1 MNPVNL
7 FIIFCIVLFQT
18 TANAQQKDSLI
29 IKSDSVTL
37 HQKGKDSLPKK
48 DSIVKKKHDPHKA
61 TLYSAILPGA
71 GQIYNKKYWKL
82 PLVYAAIGI
91 PAYTYFYNKTWY
103 KKCQYAFAVAV
114 TIASSP
120 NGISGST
127 QDSLN
132 SVDPKLQ
139 GLAGAGAKTIPSTSA
154 PQPTPHEKCADDAAF
169 FREILQQGQSLV
181 VVRTESPEIAK
192 SASRRLD
199 CLGLGLRPLSPAKMQ
214 VSTRQACNV
223 AVIDI
228 SGKITHGEGNVK
240 LREIVRDLLGE
251 DNNKIL
257 LNLGEVHYIDSSGM
271 GELVRIYIS
280 IRNQGGEVKLVN
292 PSRRVQDL
300 LQMTRLTAVFQIEQD
315 EAAAIASLRGP
326 SPGDA

>member
-1 MNPVNL
+1 MWAKGAD
-7 FIIFCIVLFQT
+7 FQRLKQGGT
-18 TANAQQKDSLI
+18 VETAIGVFASRGGAEAAVKDLLAHGVPEPAVVFLTRAESEARAEA
-29 IKSDSVTL
+29 SSAPTST
-37 HQKGKDSLPKK
+37 GMS
-48 DSIVKKKHDPHKA
+48 A
-61 TLYSAILPGA
+61 TLMSVPGI
-71 GQIYNKKYWKL
+71 GQVFAL
-82 PLVYAAIGI
+82 GFGAA
-91 PAYTYFYNKTWY
+91 T
-103 KKCQYAFAVAV
+103 
-114 TIASSP
+114 
-120 NGISGST
+120 
-127 QDSLN
+127 L
-132 SVDPKLQ
+132 L

-181 VVRTESPEIAK
+181 VVRTDSPEIAK

-214 VSTRQACNV
+214 VSTRQVGNV

-251 DNNKIL
+251 DSNQIL

>member
-139 GLAGAGAKTIPSTSA
+139 GLAGAGATNQIINYRNEFRKDQDYSA
-154 PQPTPHEKCADDAAF
+154 LFFLIFWGLNIVDAT
-169 FREILQQGQSLV
+169 V
-181 VVRTESPEIAK
+181 
-192 SASRRLD
+192 
-199 CLGLGLRPLSPAKMQ
+199 
-214 VSTRQACNV
+214 
-223 AVIDI
+223 
-228 SGKITHGEGNVK
+228 
-240 LREIVRDLLGE
+240 
-251 DNNKIL
+251 
-257 LNLGEVHYIDSSGM
+257 
-271 GELVRIYIS
+271 
-280 IRNQGGEVKLVN
+280 
-292 PSRRVQDL
+292 
-300 LQMTRLTAVFQIEQD
+300 
-315 EAAAIASLRGP
+315 
-326 SPGDA
+326 DAHLKD